1 MLGKEQSKSV
11 EESENVI
18 DASLSA
24 DLEHK
29 DSKME
34 ENDDA
39 VITQMEDGLQKNLSP

>member
-1 MLGKEQSKSV
+1 MLDKEQNKSV

-39 VITQMEDGLQKNLSP
+39 LITQMKDGLQKKSFP